1 MPEPQQTVI
10 FEAAALAGE
19 ILLASGA
26 EVFRVDDTMRRI
38 AAAYHC
44 EGFEPFVIG
53 NGIFVS
59 ASDAL
64 EHRAKVRHI
73 PLSGTRLD
81 KIDAVNQL
89 SREIEQGKH
98 TPEQALRALQAI
110 QTLPE
115 TSRTLRIV
123 CSGLGAGAF
132 CFFYGG
138 TLGDC
143 AASFLAGVCLYA
155 YFLLLVK
162 GRLSKIAAN
171 ISGAMLAS
179 FVGIGLVQLGLGSNA
194 SIVMV
199 GSIIPLLPGVAFTNA
214 IRDFAHEDY
223 ISGSVRVLD
232 VLLCVVCTAFGVSL
246 VLLLFGKFGGIVL

>member
-1 MPEPQQTVI
+1 MPETQQPIV
-10 FEAAALAGE
+10 FEVAALAGE

-38 AAAYHC
+38 AAAYQC
-44 EGFEPFVIG
+44 DGFEPFVIG
-53 NGIFVS
+53 NGIFLS
-59 ASDAL
+59 AGDAR
-64 EHRAKVRHI
+64 ESRAKVRHI
-73 PLSGTRLD
+73 PIAGTRLD

-89 SREIEQGKH
+89 SREIQQGH
-98 TPEQALRALQAI
+98 HAPAAALAKLHAI
-110 QTLPE
+110 QAMPE
-115 TSRTLRIV
+115 SSRGLRIA

-138 TLGDC
+138 SWGDC
-143 AASFLAGVCLYA
+143 AAAFLAGLCLCA
-155 YFLLLVK
+155 YFLLVVK

-171 ISGAMLAS
+171 ISGAVLS
-179 FVGIGLVQLGLGSNA
+179 SLVGLGLVWLGLGSNA
-194 SIVMV
+194 SVVMV

-223 ISGSVRVLD
+223 ISGAVRVLD

-246 VLLLFGKFGGIVL
+246 VLLLFGRLGGIVL